1 MHGHSVEQSWRANV
15 GVTNIWHILN
25 LRESPFFQDP
35 LDPTSGGHYP
45 IRLFVGREEE
55 AELILRGMGSAP
67 HSRHAIQ
74 GPPGVG
80 KTTLVQYIKA
90 QVAEDGWLADA
101 NAIPVTSTTT
111 GEELLVRILASVHD
125 ALGARDETLLQH
137 RPMQEVRQLLAL
149 ERERSVSGSLGIP
162 LLGSMGAGTGPL
174 RFTGPGALT
183 VQPTRLLRELN
194 DLAYRHLQA
203 PGILIHLN
211 NLENIT
217 EADQKQA
224 ARIIRDLRDQALM
237 YPGFHFV
244 LAGTDEA
251 IRTIV
256 AEQEQLRSIFSNPG
270 SLRPLAISQLHAL
283 LEQRYRYLRVDD
295 TRPGIG
301 PVTPA
306 AVENLYQLF
315 DGNLRGT
322 LHALDEAAKVLVGRG
337 EDPTAPMTLDRM
349 APVLSRIYHAK
360 MNADLTPAQVSHLT
374 VIGGQWPEG
383 AITQGGAEKI
393 LKLKRNPTSTLFA
406 ELLRKGYLADAGRAQ
421 TGRPGRPEQQYSL
434 SGQARLALGRLSPGE
449 R

>member
-1 MHGHSVEQSWRANV
+1 V

-35 LDPTSGGHYP
+35 LDPTTGGHYP

-55 AELILRGMGSAP
+55 AEHILRGMGSAP

-111 GEELLVRILASVHD
+111 AEELLVRILATVHD
-125 ALGARDETLLQH
+125 ALGARDETLLQQP
-137 RPMQEVRQLLAL
+137 PMQEVRQLLAL
-149 ERERSVSGSLGIP
+149 ERERSASGSIGLPLIGSLG
-162 LLGSMGAGTGPL
+162 AGTAPQ
-174 RFTGPGALT
+174 RFTGPGALM

-194 DLAYRHLQA
+194 DLAHRHLQA

-217 EADQKQA
+217 EADQKEA
-224 ARIIRDLRDQALM
+224 ARIVRDLRDQALM

-244 LAGTDEA
+244 LAGTDDA

-270 SLRPLAISQLHAL
+270 SLRPLGISQLHAL
-283 LEQRYRYLRVDD
+283 LELRYRYLRVDE
-295 TRPGIG
+295 TRPWIE
-301 PVTPA
+301 PVTKV
-306 AVENLYQLF
+306 AVENLYELF

-322 LHALDEAAKVLVGRG
+322 LHALDEAAKILVGRG
-337 EDPTAPMTLDRM
+337 EDPTEPMSLERM
-349 APVLSRIYHAK
+349 APVLFRIYHAR
-360 MNADLTPAQVSHLT
+360 MHADLTAAQVSHLT
-374 VIGGQWPEG
+374 TITGRWPTGVITPG
-383 AITQGGAEKI
+383 AAEKV
-393 LKLKRNPTSTLFA
+393 LQLKRHPTYTLFS
-406 ELLRKGYLADAGRAQ
+406 ELVRKGYLTDAGRAQ
-421 TGRPGRPEQQYSL
+421 TGRPGRPEQQYAL
-434 SGQARLALGRLSPGE
+434 TGQARLALGALSP
-449 R
+449 

>member
-1 MHGHSVEQSWRANV
+1 V

-35 LDPTSGGHYP
+35 LDPTTGGHYP
-45 IRLFVGREEE
+45 IRLFVGRQEE
-55 AELILRGMGSAP
+55 ADLILRGMGSSP

-101 NAIPVTSTTT
+101 NAIPVTSTTSA
-111 GEELLVRILASVHD
+111 EELLVRILGSVHD
-125 ALGARDETLLQH
+125 ALGARDETLLQQ

-149 ERERSVSGSLGIP
+149 ERERAVSGSIGLP
-162 LLGSMGAGTGPL
+162 LVGSLGAGTGPQ
-174 RFTGPGALT
+174 RFTGPGALM

-194 DLAYRHLQA
+194 ELAYKHLQA

-270 SLRPLAISQLHAL
+270 SLRPLDITQLHAL
-283 LEQRYRYLRVDD
+283 LELRYSHLRVDD
-295 TRPGIG
+295 ERPWTQ
-301 PVTPA
+301 PATHA
-306 AVENLYQLF
+306 AVESLYGLF
-315 DGNLRGT
+315 GGNLRGT
-322 LHALDEAAKVLVGRG
+322 LHALDEAAKILVGRE
-337 EDPTAPMTLDRM
+337 EDPTAPMTLERM
-349 APVLSRIYHAK
+349 APVLYRIYQAK
-360 MNADLTPAQVSHLT
+360 MHADLTAAQVNHLT
-374 VIGGQWPEG
+374 TVADRWPETP
-383 AITQGGAEKI
+383 ITQGAAEKV
-393 LKLKRNPTSTLFA
+393 LKLKRNPTSSLFS
-406 ELLRKGYLADAGRAQ
+406 ELLRKGYLTDAGRAQ
-421 TGRPGRPEQQYSL
+421 TGRPGRPEQRYML
-434 SGQARLALGRLSPGE
+434 TGQARLAFGELSPE
-449 R
+449 V